1 MSRMQIVCRRAM
13 IVPAIALTSILSG
26 GASGASPPMPL
37 LVQEPYLS
45 IDRDLPPAV
54 RDRKVNVVKELNER
68 AKAAARLP
76 ATAANGCVPSS
87 FGSLGSPAPSISS
100 RLLGHHVEVVF
111 NFTRMP
117 TSLACRPFELAVV
130 VFAGKKASSSFK
142 NSVGRFWLQG
152 PRGRAVVDLP
162 WSGNPP
168 YRVNVSSATI
178 TGRRGPQ
185 VERSLPCPGTH
196 SVVRGCLPGYRPT
209 AHTNPMPKPVLPVR
223 GLDLSSLEAT
233 LRYAIS
239 GQRTPPIVD
248 SVPQASSCA
257 SLKVCTVTYVD
268 PAFPG
273 SPYRVRYRIA
283 GQQVRGCWL
292 GWREGA
298 IDPLPFPDATIGQSD
313 LAACSSWL
321 R

>member
-1 MSRMQIVCRRAM
+1 MRRLSNVCPWALT
-13 IVPAIALTSILSG
+13 VAAIALPSTLSG
-26 GASGASPPMPL
+26 GASGASPPIPL

-45 IDRDLPPAV
+45 IDRDLPTPV
-54 RDRKVNVVKELNER
+54 KDRKMAVVKDLNDR
-68 AKAAARLP
+68 AKAAGRLP
-76 ATAANGCVPSS
+76 ATPANGCVPSR

-117 TSLACRPFELAVV
+117 ASPACRPFELTVV
-130 VFAGKKASSSFK
+130 VFAGKKASSTFK

-162 WSGNPP
+162 WAGNPP
-168 YRVNVSSATI
+168 YRVIVSSATI
-178 TGRRGPQ
+178 TGRRGPE
-185 VERSLPCPGTH
+185 VEQSLRCPGTR
-196 SVVRGCLPGYRPT
+196 SVLRGCLAGYRPT

-223 GLDLSSLEAT
+223 GVDLSSLEAT
-233 LRYAIS
+233 LRYAVA
-239 GQRTPPIVD
+239 GQRMPPIVD

-268 PAFPG
+268 PAFPD

-298 IDPLPFPDATIGQSD
+298 IDPLPFPDATTGQSN